1 MNIALYIA
9 KTIASA
15 IALVLIVFFCLFLFV
30 ALLSEFGSIGSGH
43 YGFWQ
48 AFQFVFLSTPLSIYS
63 IFPSIILIGVLLGL
77 GSLASHNELMIFR
90 TSGMSLLK
98 IAKII
103 LTTALLITVL
113 MTLIGEG
120 LAPQMARYAQNQ
132 KNLAQSNGQVITTL
146 SGVWARKENS
156 FFHIALVKS
165 ADQLDDVTYFR
176 FNDQYQLVS
185 ASQAE
190 RGERIN
196 GAWVFYNIQTS
207 LFQGD
212 HVEHENVA
220 TAKWPLDFNQHT
232 FSNFDPALQDLYYL
246 HKQIEFVRA
255 SGGNASNFELTFWS
269 RIFQPLTTLIMVLVA
284 IPFIFGP
291 LRSVSLGLR
300 LLSGIMIGLIFF
312 ILNRFLVSFG
322 LAYQIPPLVA
332 ASALPILFFIFSLFL
347 FRRKG

>member
-1 MNIALYIA
+1 MKLALYTA

-30 ALLSEFGSIGSGH
+30 ALLSEFGSIGTGH

-48 AFQFVFLSTPLSIYS
+48 AFQFVVLSTPLSIYT

-90 TSGMSLLK
+90 TSGMSLFR

-103 LTTALLITVL
+103 LTTALLITII

-120 LAPQMARYAQNQ
+120 VAPKMARYAQNQ
-132 KNLAQSNGQVITTL
+132 KNVAQSNGQVITTL
-146 SGVWARKENS
+146 SGVWARKDNS
-156 FFHIALVKS
+156 FFHIARVGSSNHLY
-165 ADQLDDVTYFR
+165 DVTYFQ
-176 FNDQYQLVS
+176 FNNQYQLVAARQAKS
-185 ASQAE
+185 A
-190 RGERIN
+190 ERIN
-196 GAWVFYNIQTS
+196 GVWTFYNIQSS
-207 LFQGD
+207 LFQGNTVQ
-212 HVEHENVA
+212 HQSAVS
-220 TAKWPLDFNQHT
+220 AKWPLDFNKHT
-232 FSNFDPALQDLYYL
+232 FSNFDPSLQDLVYL
-246 HKQIEFVRA
+246 YKQVEFVEA
-255 SGGNASNFELTFWS
+255 SGGNANNYELTFWS
-269 RIFQPLTTLIMVLVA
+269 RIFQPLTTLIMVLLA

-312 ILNRFLVSFG
+312 IMNRFLISFG

-332 ASALPILFFIFSLFL
+332 ASSLPALFFIFALYL
-347 FRRKG
+347 FRRKQ